1 MRKNGQRS
9 YISVRQSTPAARAA
23 ARPLPTPNQP
33 GTTCRVWVQPN
44 THGMARM
51 PSMPAPWPGRRAGR
65 EPILSDASS
74 STGVA
79 VRK

>member
-23 ARPLPTPNQP
+23 ASPLPTPYQP

-51 PSMPAPWPGRRAGR
+51 PSMPAPVPGRRDGR
-65 EPILSDASS
+65 EPILSDANS

-79 VRK
+79 ARK